1 MLSILAML
9 VTAGVGVAQESREA
23 EIVATQAE
31 KAKDLKPYDPNRA
44 EEVIDRLE
52 GYLAGFGS
60 GWHPYFENAYSG
72 GGFTLGAG
80 YSQYVSPTTLLDV
93 RGSWTFKNYKLLE
106 AEYRAPRLFDRR
118 GVFTALGGWREATEV
133 GFYGFGTGNTS
144 TDDRANY
151 SFRQPYASAALDV
164 RPFRRYLEIGGGV
177 EVMQWDQGE
186 GDGSAPSVN
195 EVYTPDTLPGLGS
208 SPTYL
213 HTSGTVGFD
222 WRPAVGYT
230 RTGGYYG
237 TTFHDY
243 KDQDDAFGFQQVDYH
258 VVQHIPLFRDAWVL
272 SLRGRVQTTYTKDDQ
287 VIPFYMLPALG
298 GGSSLR
304 GFSSWRFRDR
314 HGLLLQAEWRVLAN
328 RFLDMALFYDA
339 GKVTDRRSDLDL
351 EGLKSDFGIGFRFH
365 GPATTP
371 LRIEFARSNEQAF
384 KIIFSAKHVF

>member
-1 MLSILAML
+1 
-9 VTAGVGVAQESREA
+9 
-23 EIVATQAE
+23 
-31 KAKDLKPYDPNRA
+31 
-44 EEVIDRLE
+44 
-52 GYLAGFGS
+52 
-60 GWHPYFENAYSG
+60 
-72 GGFTLGAG
+72 
-80 YSQYVSPTTLLDV
+80 
-93 RGSWTFKNYKLLE
+93 
-106 AEYRAPRLFDRR
+106 
-118 GVFTALGGWREATEV
+118 
-133 GFYGFGTGNTS
+133 
-144 TDDRANY
+144 
-151 SFRQPYASAALDV
+151 
-164 RPFRRYLEIGGGV
+164 
-177 EVMQWDQGE
+177 
-186 GDGSAPSVN
+186 
-195 EVYTPDTLPGLGS
+195 VYTPDTLPGLGS

-237 TTFHDY
+237 ATFHDY

-384 KIIFSAKHVF
+384 KIIFSAKHAF